1 MHVDN
6 EIGGRTL
13 VHWRQISSCQDR
25 YYRAKK
31 SPALG
36 NRESKAFVMSCTL
49 IFVLHVFLATVSTTS
64 IY

>member
-1 MHVDN
+1 MHVGN

-13 VHWRQISSCQDR
+13 VHWRQISSLQDR

-31 SPALG
+31 SSALG
-36 NRESKAFVMSCTL
+36 NRASKAFVMSCTL
-49 IFVLHVFLATVSTTS
+49 IFFLHVFLATVSTTS